1 MATKCWYED
10 IAALTCA
17 KRYLLMYC
25 KPLQRWYQDR
35 KLDVTPV
42 NPKGG
47 SIEGLGAVTCLSNL
61 TTPDIL
67 PVCAVSIITPPAVT
81 TRLVQEA
88 HAAGISR
95 IWLQPG
101 SESAEALKF
110 GEEHDMIV
118 VHNYCILVSGDH
130 ARVQASKI

>member
-1 MATKCWYED
+1 M
-10 IAALTCA
+10 
-17 KRYLLMYC
+17 RC

-35 KLDVTPV
+35 ILDVTPV

-47 SIEGLGAVTCLSNL
+47 SIEGLDAATCLSDL
-61 TTPDIL
+61 GTSETS

-81 TRLVQEA
+81 ARLMQEA

-95 IWLQPG
+95 VWMQPG

-110 GEEHDMIV
+110 GEEHDMIM

-130 ARVQASKI
+130 ARQTSKI